1 MEMTKIQD
9 QTQDQTQNQAQEPIV
24 PAPASTRALDTLPIV
39 ETFHSLQGEGY
50 WAGTNAFFIRTG
62 GCGVGCP
69 WCDTKVSWNA
79 KSHPQRSIAD
89 LVAEARATRPRLV
102 IITGG
107 EPSQWDLTPLT
118 IALKNAG
125 LTIHLETS
133 GAYPLRGQFD
143 WVTLSPKPFKP
154 PHPSIYAQAQEL
166 KIIIAQPQDFNWAAE
181 QSAQVGAG
189 VWRYL
194 QPEWNQPQAAQSIMD
209 YIQDH
214 PQWRLS
220 LQTHKI
226 LSIR

>member
-9 QTQDQTQNQAQEPIV
+9 QTQDQTQTQAQEPIV
-24 PAPASTRALDTLPIV
+24 PPASPRALPIV

-50 WAGTNAFFIRTG
+50 WAGTNAFFIRIG

-89 LVAEARATRPRLV
+89 LVAVARATSPRLV

-107 EPSQWDLTPLT
+107 EPSQWDLNPLT
-118 IALKNAG
+118 IALQDAG

-154 PHPSIYAQAQEL
+154 PHPSVYAQAQEL
-166 KIIIAQPQDFNWAAE
+166 KI
-181 QSAQVGAG
+181 
-189 VWRYL
+189 
-194 QPEWNQPQAAQSIMD
+194 SIV
-209 YIQDH
+209 
-214 PQWRLS
+214 S
-220 LQTHKI
+220 
-226 LSIR
+226 

>member
-1 MEMTKIQD
+1 MEMTKLQASIPEPDQD
-9 QTQDQTQNQAQEPIV
+9 PEPIV
-24 PAPASTRALDTLPIV
+24 PAPEDPPANTLPIV

-50 WAGTNAFFIRTG
+50 WAGTDAFFIRIG
-62 GCGVGCP
+62 GCTVGCP
-69 WCDTKVSWNA
+69 WCDTKLSWNP
-79 KSHPQRSIAD
+79 KLHPQRSIGD
-89 LVAEARATRPRLV
+89 LAAEARAAQPRLV

-107 EPSQWDLTPLT
+107 EPSQWDLTSLT
-118 IALKNAG
+118 IALKEAN
-125 LTIHLETS
+125 LRPHVETS

-154 PHPSIYAQAQEL
+154 PHPTVYPQVQELKVIIAQAQ
-166 KIIIAQPQDFNWAAE
+166 DFDWAEE
-181 QSAQVGAG
+181 QSAQVGAE

-194 QPEWNQPQAAQSIMD
+194 QPEWNQPQAAQWIMD
-209 YIQDH
+209 YIRSH